1 MFCDKCGQ
9 EVKENCRFCPNCGNE
24 IQKEVKKKTYKN
36 LRRGI
41 FGIISILFVMTAVMV
56 GKSIVGKSIEEKI
69 AGDWKLTAKDGDEV
83 KYDYELKFWDDGKFM
98 VTKGDDD
105 YAGVYNISED
115 SIRLTDANTDYNG
128 EYKLDG
134 DTIIL
139 YDYGCN
145 YAEFERQ

>member
-1 MFCDKCGQ
+1 M
-9 EVKENCRFCPNCGNE
+9 
-24 IQKEVKKKTYKN
+24 KKIKM
-36 LRRGI
+36 LGI
-41 FGIISILFVMTAVMV
+41 VSILSLLCIGC
-56 GKSIVGKSIEEKI
+56 GKSVEKKI
-69 AGDWKLTAKDGDEV
+69 AGDWKLTAKDGEEV

-98 VTKGDDD
+98 VIKGDDD
-105 YAGVYNISED
+105 YAGVYKISED

-134 DTIIL
+134 DTLIL